1 MGLINHDQLALSNG
15 LSVIDTY
22 MCISSNS
29 IRISKISSENYL
41 VNVGYVIFYNQD
53 AKNNNKQPIKNLGFD
68 FTIVENDL
76 AQNIYILSYDQLKIM
91 YPNYSDC

>member
-53 AKNNNKQPIKNLGFD
+53 AKNNNKQPINNLGFD